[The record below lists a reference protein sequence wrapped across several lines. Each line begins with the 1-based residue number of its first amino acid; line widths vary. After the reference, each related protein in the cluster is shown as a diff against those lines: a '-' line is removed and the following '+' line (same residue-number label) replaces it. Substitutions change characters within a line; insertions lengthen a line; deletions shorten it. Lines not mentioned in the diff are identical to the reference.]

1 MVATNTPQAA
11 ATTRSRR
18 RSWPVWLEFR
28 ALIASGS
35 RSVSSSVAVSIRGR
49 SSWLIQHARSL
60 HQRDDIEQDD
70 QRAER
75 ERDGDRARAPLAL
88 LLLGEDD
95 PFRLVVHVASSITAH
110 PHTVAWPRRPPTTPS
125 TRRTAKRTKR

>member
-11 ATTRSRR
+11 ATARSRR
-18 RSWPVWLEFR
+18 RSGPVWLELR

-35 RSVSSSVAVSIRGR
+35 RSFSSSIAVSIRGR
-49 SSWLIQHARSL
+49 SSWLVQHARSL
-60 HQRDDIEQDD
+60 HQRHDIEQDN

-75 ERDGDRARAPLAL
+75 DRDRDRARAPLAL

-95 PFRLVVHVASSITAH
+95 PFRLVVHVTSSITPR
-110 PHTVAWPRRPPTTPS
+110 PHTVA
-125 TRRTAKRTKR
+125 